1 MKIIFVL
8 CIVAIILSAK
18 PTFNNGGGTY
28 TRELTDSIKGVSAI
42 LIILHHF
49 SWQVIDASGPI
60 VWLYREANLFAVGC
74 FLFFSGYGVAKN
86 IHTKDECKKIFKYVF
101 RILVTYI
108 TVFLMKII
116 IDVVIGKMDYNVFY
130 NFLTLQ
136 MYPSNLW
143 YIKGQLFC
151 YLLFVSG
158 YMILGKNA
166 KMISYMTGL
175 ILVWIGIGLAL
186 GRSIINDAWYDTLL
200 LFPMGVMISINEV
213 KFIDKAKRH
222 PLLMSG
228 VITIVATIIIIV
240 QKKLLYVV
248 VPIWSVLLYLI
259 FANFIAVKGKA
270 WTILGKH
277 SLSIFLIHLV
287 LIDYAK
293 KFAINIENGWTI
305 LSIVG
310 ATIMASIVL
319 DLVVNKIL
327 NEMFLIGSCKKGS

>member
-1 MKIIFVL
+1 M
-8 CIVAIILSAK
+8 
-18 PTFNNGGGTY
+18 
-28 TRELTDSIKGVSAI
+28 
-42 LIILHHF
+42 
-49 SWQVIDASGPI
+49 
-60 VWLYREANLFAVGC
+60 
-74 FLFFSGYGVAKN
+74 FFSGYGVAKN

-116 IDVVIGKMDYNVFY
+116 VDVVIGKMDYNVFY
-130 NFLTLQ
+130 NILTLQ

-151 YLLFVSG
+151 YLLFVTG
-158 YMILGKNA
+158 YMIFGKNA

-200 LFPMGVMISINEV
+200 LFPMGVMISINEA

-259 FANFIAVKGKA
+259 FANFIAVKGKS

-293 KFAINIENGWTI
+293 KFGINIENGWAI

-327 NEMFLIGSCKKGS
+327 NEMFLIGTCKKGS